1 MTTDSR
7 EGSDPGGLR
16 ARVEARRSAVIATAS
31 RYGARNVR
39 LFGSLARGD
48 HTEASDVDLLVDFD
62 DGVGLFAVGGL
73 VAELEELLES
83 HVDIV
88 SSKSLRPSDDNVLK
102 EAIPL

>member
-1 MTTDSR
+1 MPSDSW
-7 EGSDPGGLR
+7 EGPDPGGLW
-16 ARVEARRSAVIATAS
+16 ARVEARRSAIIGTAS

-48 HTEASDVDLLVDFD
+48 NTDASDVDLVVDFD

-73 VAELEELLES
+73 VAELEELLEA
-83 HVDIV
+83 HVDVV
-88 SSKSLRPSDDNVLK
+88 SSRSLRASDDDVLK